1 MVMSAEL
8 DTIDAGR
15 ASPLRVLLVDD
26 EPLARARMRVLL
38 GGREDIVI
46 LGEAGDAGVAS
57 ELIETLNPNLLF
69 LDIEMPGQDGFN
81 LARTLRSRSEIGVVF
96 VTAHYEFAVAAFEI
110 DAVDFLL
117 KPVDPARLAMAL
129 IKARRARPAL
139 EGLETDEPSASGDYA
154 TTLWVQSRSGLV
166 GVPLNTIEWIE
177 AARDYVLLH
186 TDSRS
191 HILRATMTGLE
202 RQLDPAVMVRVSRSA
217 FVRRDAVAGLTPHGR
232 GGLVVILAGGGGVKV
247 GATFVA
253 GIGRQFANAA
263 SSL

>member
-1 MVMSAEL
+1 MVMPA
-8 DTIDAGR
+8 DIDAPAAR
-15 ASPLRVLLVDD
+15 SIPALRVLLVDD

-38 GGREDIVI
+38 ARRDDVI
-46 LGEAGDAGVAS
+46 IIGEAGDAAS
-57 ELIETLNPNLLF
+57 ATELIETLSPNLLF
-69 LDIEMPGQDGFN
+69 LDIEMPGQDGLS
-81 LARTLRSRSEIGVVF
+81 LARTLRSREEIGVVF

-110 DAVDFLL
+110 EAVDYLL
-117 KPVDPARLAMAL
+117 KPVDPERLATAL
-129 IKARRARPAL
+129 IKARRARPPIAPSL
-139 EGLETDEPSASGDYA
+139 GPPPADEDYIK
-154 TTLWVQSRSGLV
+154 TLWVQSRVGLV

-202 RQLDPAVMVRVSRSA
+202 RQLDPDVMVRVSRSA
-217 FVRRDAVAGLTPHGR
+217 FVRRDAVVGLTPHGR
-232 GGLVVILAGGGGVKV
+232 GGLVVILAGGGGVKA

-253 GIGRQFANAA
+253 SVGRQFANLS